1 MASYKVL
8 SDLERKWQPRRGI
21 EGPFFYPNGRVAY
34 YDPKEGQYWDP
45 KTDFY
50 LSNQEVTDLQNLV
63 FEKIRA

>member
-8 SDLERKWQPRRGI
+8 SDLERKWQPRRGL